1 MLLIKK
7 TSNAIYIATFKETEE
22 YLANNI
28 KSNDIVLTMG
38 AGNVYLIGESLL
50 NNSTKINKEKAA
62 VWKLKTYEK
71 WTYPP

>member
-62 VWKLKTYEK
+62 V
-71 WTYPP
+71 